1 MKKCPQC
8 KNKTIPLR
16 WILFHQLSKKSC
28 NYFECSKCGEKIRTG
43 HLVNFSMI
51 SLPLYDPIIL
61 AIILFALYYSFGLLT
76 LAVTIVSYLVAF
88 ILLFF
93 IQQYFVPLEIS
104 VETECE
110 TKGLTRIQALFALVL
125 MVGIIGVTLYELVA
139 KPLL

>member
-1 MKKCPQC
+1 
-8 KNKTIPLR
+8 
-16 WILFHQLSKKSC
+16 
-28 NYFECSKCGEKIRTG
+28 
-43 HLVNFSMI
+43 MI